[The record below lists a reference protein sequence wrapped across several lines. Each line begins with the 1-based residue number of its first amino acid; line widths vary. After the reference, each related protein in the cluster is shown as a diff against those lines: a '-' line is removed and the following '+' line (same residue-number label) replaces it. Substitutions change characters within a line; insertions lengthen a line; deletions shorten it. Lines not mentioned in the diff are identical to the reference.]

1 MLYVDSLKEAELPL
15 QTQSSLSENPWTQI
29 KQRQTSLSGPF
40 LKWAGGKSQLLKEIA
55 PIIPSHFENYFEPF
69 LGGAALLFH
78 LLGQRPTLKA
88 VISDSNSELV
98 NCYLSVQSNVEEV
111 IEALK
116 KHRND
121 KHYYYK
127 IRSQDT
133 KRLLP
138 AERAARLIYLNK
150 TCFNGLYRVNRSGQF
165 NVPFGKYKNPRIV
178 DEEKLRSV
186 SRILRRA
193 RIDIDCLDFEA
204 ALKRARAGDFVYLDP
219 PYQPLSST
227 SNFTSYTKSSFDEA
241 AQIRLCQTF
250 ESLDARGVFVL
261 LSNSDC
267 ELVRKLYGEYRVHEV
282 TATRA
287 INCNGN
293 GRGRIG
299 ELLVRN
305 F

>member
-1 MLYVDSLKEAELPL
+1 LR
-15 QTQSSLSENPWTQI
+15 TQFALTEETRIPG
-29 KQRQTSLSGPF
+29 KRQHHYAVGPF
-40 LKWAGGKSQLLKEIA
+40 LKWAGGKSQLLKEIV
-55 PIIPSHFENYFEPF
+55 PVIPSHFENYFEPF

-78 LLGQRPTLKA
+78 LLDHRPSLKA
-88 VISDSNSELV
+88 FISDSNSELI

-111 IEALK
+111 VQALK
-116 KHRND
+116 IHRND

-127 IRSQDT
+127 IRAQDT
-133 KRLLP
+133 KRLMP

-165 NVPFGKYKNPRIV
+165 NVPFGKYRNPRIV

-186 SRILRRA
+186 SKILRRG
-193 RIDIDCLDFEA
+193 RIDISCLDFEP

-227 SNFTSYTKSSFDEA
+227 SKFTSYTKSNFDEA
-241 AQIRLCQTF
+241 AQIRLAAVFQ
-250 ESLDARGVFVL
+250 SLDARGVFVL
-261 LSNSDC
+261 LSNSNS
-267 ELVRKLYGEYRVHEV
+267 ELVRKLYADYRAHEV
-282 TATRA
+282 LAARA

-299 ELLVRN
+299 ELLIRN
-305 F
+305 Y

>member
-1 MLYVDSLKEAELPL
+1 MRTPGKRQHHYYV
-15 QTQSSLSENPWTQI
+15 
-29 KQRQTSLSGPF
+29 GPF
-40 LKWAGGKSQLLKEIA
+40 LKWAGGKSQLLKEIV
-55 PIIPSHFENYFEPF
+55 PVIPSHFENYFEPF

-78 LLGQRPTLKA
+78 LLDQRSSLKA
-88 VISDSNSELV
+88 FISDSNTELI

-111 IEALK
+111 IQALK
-116 KHRND
+116 RHRND

-133 KRLLP
+133 KRLMP

-165 NVPFGKYKNPRIV
+165 NVPFGKYRNPRIV

-186 SRILRRA
+186 SKILRRG
-193 RIDIDCLDFEA
+193 RIDISCLDFEP
-204 ALKRARAGDFVYLDP
+204 ALKKARAGDFVYLDP
-219 PYQPLSST
+219 PYQPISST
-227 SNFTSYTKSSFDEA
+227 SKFTSYTKSNFDEA
-241 AQIRLCQTF
+241 AQIRLAAVFQ
-250 ESLDARGVFVL
+250 SLDARGVFVL
-261 LSNSDC
+261 LSNSNS
-267 ELVRKLYGEYRVHEV
+267 ELVRKLYADYQVQEV
-282 TATRA
+282 QAARA

-299 ELLVRN
+299 ELLIRN

>member
-1 MLYVDSLKEAELPL
+1 MSLTKE
-15 QTQSSLSENPWTQI
+15 PWIQANH
-29 KQRQTSLSGPF
+29 RQLRASGPF
-40 LKWAGGKSQLLKEIA
+40 LKWAGGKSQLLKEIV
-55 PIIPSHFENYFEPF
+55 PLIPSHFETYFEPF

-78 LLGQRPTLKA
+78 LLDHRPSLKA
-88 VISDSNSELV
+88 FISDSNSELI
-98 NCYLSVQSNVEEV
+98 NCYLSIQSNVEEV

-116 KHRND
+116 IHRND
-121 KHYYYK
+121 KHHYYK
-127 IRSQDT
+127 IRSQDV

-138 AERAARLIYLNK
+138 CERAARLIYLNK

-165 NVPFGKYKNPRIV
+165 NVPFGKYRNPRIV

-186 SRILRRA
+186 SKILRRA
-193 RIDIDCLDFEA
+193 RVEIACLDFEQ

-227 SNFTSYTKSSFDEA
+227 SSFTSYTKSNFDEA

-261 LSNSDC
+261 LSNSNS
-267 ELVRKLYGEYRVHEV
+267 ELVRKLYADYKVLEV
-282 TATRA
+282 QAARA

>member
-1 MLYVDSLKEAELPL
+1 MP
-15 QTQSSLSENPWTQI
+15 TQSALTEEIRTPG
-29 KQRQTSLSGPF
+29 KRQHHYYVGPF
-40 LKWAGGKSQLLKEIA
+40 LKWAGGKSQLLKEIV
-55 PIIPSHFENYFEPF
+55 PVIPSHFENYFEPF

-78 LLGQRPTLKA
+78 LLDQRSSLKA
-88 VISDSNSELV
+88 FISDSNTELI

-111 IEALK
+111 IQALK
-116 KHRND
+116 RHRND

-133 KRLLP
+133 KRLMP

-165 NVPFGKYKNPRIV
+165 NVPFGKYRNPRIV

-186 SRILRRA
+186 SKILRRG
-193 RIDIDCLDFEA
+193 RIDISCLDFEP
-204 ALKRARAGDFVYLDP
+204 ALKKARAGDFVYLDP
-219 PYQPLSST
+219 PYQPISST
-227 SNFTSYTKSSFDEA
+227 SKFTSYTKSNFDEA
-241 AQIRLCQTF
+241 AQIRLAAVFQ
-250 ESLDARGVFVL
+250 SLDARGVFVL
-261 LSNSDC
+261 LSNSNS
-267 ELVRKLYGEYRVHEV
+267 ELVRKLYADYQVQEV
-282 TATRA
+282 QAARA

-299 ELLVRN
+299 ELLIRN

>member
-1 MLYVDSLKEAELPL
+1 MRDRR
-15 QTQSSLSENPWTQI
+15 QQH
-29 KQRQTSLSGPF
+29 QRHPVGPF
-40 LKWAGGKSQLLKEIA
+40 LKWAGGKSQLLKEIV
-55 PIIPSHFENYFEPF
+55 PLIPAHFENYFEPF

-78 LLGQRPTLKA
+78 LLDHRPSLKA
-88 VISDSNSELV
+88 YISDSNNELI
-98 NCYLSVQSNVEEV
+98 NCYLNVQSSVEEV
-111 IEALK
+111 IEGLK

-121 KHYYYK
+121 KHYFYK

-133 KRLLP
+133 KRLMP

-186 SRILRRA
+186 SKILRRG
-193 RIDIDCLDFEA
+193 RIDISCLDFEP

-227 SNFTSYTKSSFDEA
+227 SKFTSYTKSNFDEA
-241 AQIRLCQTF
+241 AQIRLAAVFQN
-250 ESLDARGVFVL
+250 LDARGVFVL
-261 LSNSDC
+261 LSNSNS
-267 ELVRKLYGEYRVHEV
+267 EFVRKLYSDYKSQEV
-282 TATRA
+282 LAARA

-299 ELLVRN
+299 ELLIRN